1 VVKGSGGQVD
11 TRVVEGT
18 AEQVEYY
25 VLAYDTATMDVR
37 SFTGHGHD
45 FVGAV
50 MELTSRVNEFGGE
63 PNVAVRLY
71 EAESFSQL
79 PDRYPDPFKDL
90 RFPS

>member
-1 VVKGSGGQVD
+1 
-11 TRVVEGT
+11 VEGT
-18 AEQVEYY
+18 REQVEYY
-25 VLAYDTATMDVR
+25 VLAYDTTTMDVR

-50 MELTSRVNEFGGE
+50 MELTSRVNQFGAE
-63 PNVAVRLY
+63 PDVAVRLY

-90 RFPS
+90 RFAS

>member
-1 VVKGSGGQVD
+1 VVDG
-11 TRVVEGT
+11 TR
-18 AEQVEYY
+18 EQSEYF
-25 VLAYDTATMDVR
+25 VLAYDTVTMDVR

-50 MELTSRVNEFGGE
+50 MELTSRVNQFGGE
-63 PNVAVRLY
+63 TDVAVHLY
-71 EAESFSQL
+71 EADSFSQL